1 MKIVIRDFLY
11 YKFLNSLFTGL
22 SIGSVFS
29 IYTPLPQSL
38 YSFGGIVLSIGM
50 LIIARLYERIMNLKY
65 FFIFSLFVETV
76 ILSVIGLF
84 LIKPFS
90 YTTALL
96 FYAGYQITFMFGN
109 YLLRAETI
117 FIKKVKILSKLDIY
131 KQVGYLSGMIL
142 SFIFYTTLEKIFFI
156 KDNQQQV
163 YYLHFVLIFL
173 QLLIVVF
180 VLRAFSILRH

>member
-29 IYTPLPQSL
+29 IYTPLPQNI
-38 YSFGGIVLSIGM
+38 YSFGGIVLSVSM
-50 LIIARLYERIMNLKY
+50 VIIAKLYERIMNLRY

-76 ILSVIGLF
+76 MLAIIGLF

-96 FYAGYQITFMFGN
+96 FYAGYQVTFMFGN

-117 FIKKVKILSKLDIY
+117 FIRKIRILSKLDIY
-131 KQVGYLSGMIL
+131 KQAGYLSGMIL
-142 SFIFYTTLEKIFFI
+142 SFIFYTTLEKFFFI

-163 YYLHFVLIFL
+163 YCLHFGLIFL
-173 QLLIVVF
+173 QLLTIIF
-180 VLRAFSILRH
+180 VLRAFNILRH

>member
-1 MKIVIRDFLY
+1 MKIVVKDFLY

-131 KQVGYLSGMIL
+131 KQVGYLSGMII

-163 YYLHFVLIFL
+163 YYLHFGLIFL

-180 VLRAFSILRH
+180 VLRAFGILRH